1 MDKSCNGQH
10 TRSLTSQ
17 FRESTYRALT
27 LLRRKAKQRQI
38 AELEAKEA
46 CDWLRA
52 AGFPQ
57 YAQLYEASLFPIEIS
72 AVRRDHE
79 FLDQD
84 SLKALCRRLTTL
96 NKCAAMSLEIHFQ
109 CKQQSEDSEEDDAC
123 ALSSRWAFQRE
134 SKTWS
139 RLRTLSPSPVTPGN
153 RASTLRPSGSSDSVL
168 SDISL
173 LEVTSLTSDLS
184 ASSLSLETTSPE
196 VATFSK
202 AAVGEGSSSICVSTS
217 QDENDEAASSSS
229 SSLPSVR
236 DKAKRPSRS
245 FLRRRESMKKRDH
258 EKETPTSNSMVTQHH
273 QPSDLQCTSDVSLPG
288 QTTSKCKIAKDNTW
302 KSHTIHRS
310 NVSQKASLH
319 QPHRACLYLEDYQ
332 LAWEKPELT
341 NHISHLRKEDRVVH
355 LPFDHKPG
363 TFPKSL
369 SIESLYPVSISQS
382 PDHNDWPGED
392 GDFSLDG
399 SISRSGLQDFLR
411 SGFGKRR
418 NSISSIGSIY
428 DNIPEVPGSP
438 CDTFDPAKEKTF
450 QHLDDILKHVHG
462 LQHNIDEWSRSLDL
476 QKHDQ
481 SDVDTE
487 SMEDITLPSSL
498 NFDERSMSEVGTTA
512 SDYDSAGNS
521 VNEGEGGMRERR
533 DSGVGA
539 SLTRPSR
546 KLRWHSF
553 QNSHRPSVTS
563 ASLEINRQSAAQL
576 NLLQKFSLLR
586 LTAILE
592 KHTDTSKHSW
602 NWVVPKFMKRS
613 KVPDYKDKH
622 VFGVP
627 PIVNVQRTGQ
637 PLPQSIQQAMR
648 YLRSQCLEKV
658 GIFRKSGVKSRIQT
672 LRQLNENSPDHVTYQ
687 GQSAYDVADLIKQY
701 FRDLPEPVL
710 TSKLTDTFLDI
721 YQFIPAEQRL
731 QAVQAAVILLPD
743 ENREVLQTLLY
754 FLSDIACAQENQ
766 MTAESLAVCLAP
778 SILHLNASKKDGASP
793 RLMSRKGVAKPDHKD
808 LSENMAATQCLCHM
822 ITECKKLFQIP
833 HEMMLQSRNS
843 YVAADAQPLPLHGL
857 GVNALGEPVDYQ
869 AYLEDNIQ
877 CLLREMSERSKGWH
891 HAHGP
896 DNTELAYKKVGD
908 GHPMRLW
915 RVSVE
920 IEASPAVVLQRVLR
934 ERHLWDEDLLHSRV
948 LETLENNTEVLHY
961 ITDSMAPHPRRN
973 FIVLRRWCSDLP
985 KGVCV
990 LVSSSVDHDNVQ
1002 LEAGLRPV
1010 LLTSRILIEPCRMGR
1025 SRLTHYCRADLR
1037 GRSPDWYNKV
1047 FGHLCA
1053 MEIARIRSSFPVLSP
1068 HGPETKL

>member
-1 MDKSCNGQH
+1 MAFVNC
-10 TRSLTSQ
+10 L
-17 FRESTYRALT
+17 RALINQ
-27 LLRRKAKQRQI
+27 AKKLTCCRVQRS
-38 AELEAKEA
+38 ELEAKEA

-72 AVRRDHE
+72 AVTRDHE
-79 FLDQD
+79 FLDHD

-96 NKCAAMSLEIHFQ
+96 NKCAAMSLEVHFQ
-109 CKQQSEDSEEDDAC
+109 CKQQSEDSEEDDSC

-139 RLRTLSPSPVTPGN
+139 RLCTLSPSPVPPGN
-153 RASTLRPSGSSDSVL
+153 LASTFRPSGSSDSVL

-184 ASSLSLETTSPE
+184 ASSLSLDSARQTTSPE
-196 VATFSK
+196 VAAFSDIT
-202 AAVGEGSSSICVSTS
+202 VGEGASLVCVSTG
-217 QDENDEAASSSS
+217 QDEKDDTGSS

-236 DKAKRPSRS
+236 EKPKRRSRS
-245 FLRRRESMKKRDH
+245 FLRRKESVKKRDCERATVPKKISKATQH
-258 EKETPTSNSMVTQHH
+258 QPPSGLHCTSNS
-273 QPSDLQCTSDVSLPG
+273 SLPG
-288 QTTSKCKIAKDNTW
+288 QTTKIKGRIAKDVAW
-302 KSHTIHRS
+302 KSHTICRS
-310 NVSQKASLH
+310 IISQERTQEPVHKPQRS
-319 QPHRACLYLEDYQ
+319 CLYLEDYQ
-332 LAWEKPELT
+332 LP
-341 NHISHLRKEDRVVH
+341 NQVNRQRKEDRLVH

-369 SIESLYPVSISQS
+369 SIESLCPLSVSQS
-382 PDHNDWPGED
+382 PDHVDWAGDD
-392 GDFSLDG
+392 GDLSLDG
-399 SISRSGLQDFLR
+399 SVTRSVSQDFL
-411 SGFGKRR
+411 SGFGRR
-418 NSISSIGSIY
+418 SSIGSIY
-428 DNIPEVPGSP
+428 DNVPETPGNP
-438 CDTFDPAKEKTF
+438 CDIFDPGKEKVF
-450 QHLDDILKHVHG
+450 KHLDDILQHVHG
-462 LQHNIDEWSRSLDL
+462 LQQNIDEWSRSLGI
-476 QKHDQ
+476 QTQDQ
-481 SDVDTE
+481 SNVETE
-487 SMEDITLPSSL
+487 STADTTLPSSL
-498 NFDERSMSEVGTTA
+498 NYDEQSMSDVGTTV
-512 SDYDSAGNS
+512 SDYDSPGNS
-521 VNEGEGGMRERR
+521 VNEGEEGEMRERR

-553 QNSHRPSVTS
+553 QNSHRPSLTS

-592 KHTDTSKHSW
+592 KHTDTGKHGW

-627 PIVNVQRTGQ
+627 PSVNVQRTGQ
-637 PLPQSIQQAMR
+637 PLPQSIQEAMR

-658 GIFRKSGVKSRIQT
+658 GIFRKSGVKSRIQA

-710 TSKLTDTFLDI
+710 TSKLTDTFLHA
-721 YQFIPAEQRL
+721 YQFVPAEQRL

-754 FLSDIACAQENQ
+754 FLSDIASAQENQ
-766 MTAESLAVCLAP
+766 MTAENLAVCLAP

-793 RLMSRKGVAKPDHKD
+793 RLISRKGGVKPDHKD
-808 LSENMAATQCLCHM
+808 LTENMAATHCLSHM

-857 GVNALGEPVDYQ
+857 GVNALGEPVDYRV
-869 AYLEDNIQ
+869 YLEDNIQ
-877 CLLREMSERSKGWH
+877 GLLREASERSKGWH

-896 DNTELAYKKVGD
+896 DNTELTYKKVGD

-920 IEASPAVVLQRVLR
+920 IEAPPAVVLQRVLR

-948 LETLENNTEVLHY
+948 IETLENNTEVFHY

-1002 LEAGLRPV
+1002 LEGGLRAV
-1010 LLTSRILIEPCRMGR
+1010 LLTSRIFIEPCGMGR

-1053 MEIARIRSSFPVLSP
+1053 MEVAKIRSSFPVLRAQ
-1068 HGPETKL
+1068 GPETKL

>member
-1 MDKSCNGQH
+1 MDKSCNGQQA
-10 TRSLTSQ
+10 RSLTSQ

-46 CDWLRA
+46 CEWLRA

-96 NKCAAMSLEIHFQ
+96 NKCAAMSLEVHFQ
-109 CKQQSEDSEEDDAC
+109 VKQSEDSEEDDAC

-139 RLRTLSPSPVTPGN
+139 RLRTLSPPPAPAAN
-153 RASTLRPSGSSDSVL
+153 RSSTLRPSGSSDSVL
-168 SDISL
+168 SDNS

-184 ASSLSLETTSPE
+184 ASSLSLESARETTFPE
-196 VATFSK
+196 VAAFSDVT
-202 AAVGEGSSSICVSTS
+202 VGEG
-217 QDENDEAASSSS
+217 ASEK
-229 SSLPSVR
+229 P
-236 DKAKRPSRS
+236 KRPSRS
-245 FLRRRESMKKRDH
+245 FLWRKESIKKQDC
-258 EKETPTSNSMVTQHH
+258 ETEMVPRNISTVTQH
-273 QPSDLQCTSDVSLPG
+273 QPPSGLHCTSDASLPG
-288 QTTSKCKIAKDNTW
+288 QTTNKCRIAKDVAW
-302 KSHTIHRS
+302 RSHTKCRS
-310 NVSQKASLH
+310 NVSQKSTQH
-319 QPHRACLYLEDYQ
+319 KPHRACLYLEDYQ
-332 LAWEKPELT
+332 LTWEIPKLT
-341 NHISHLRKEDRVVH
+341 NQNNCLRKEDHVVH

-369 SIESLYPVSISQS
+369 SIESLC
-382 PDHNDWPGED
+382 PG
-392 GDFSLDG
+392 S
-399 SISRSGLQDFLR
+399 QDFL
-411 SGFGKRR
+411 SGFGRRR
-418 NSISSIGSIY
+418 NSLSSVGSIY
-428 DNIPEVPGSP
+428 DNVSETPGSP
-438 CDTFDPAKEKTF
+438 CDIFNPGKEKAF
-450 QHLDDILKHVHG
+450 QHLDDILQHVHG
-462 LQHNIDEWSRSLDL
+462 LQHNIDKWSRSLGI
-476 QKHDQ
+476 QPQDQ
-481 SDVDTE
+481 SNVETE
-487 SMEDITLPSSL
+487 STADTTLPSSL
-498 NFDERSMSEVGTTA
+498 NYDEQSMSDVGTTV
-512 SDYDSAGNS
+512 SDYDSPGNS

-592 KHTDTSKHSW
+592 KHTDTTKHGW

-658 GIFRKSGVKSRIQT
+658 GIFRKSGVKSRIQA

-710 TSKLTDTFLDI
+710 TSKLTDTFLHV
-721 YQFIPAEQRL
+721 YQFVPAEQRL

-754 FLSDIACAQENQ
+754 FLSDIASAQENQ
-766 MTAESLAVCLAP
+766 MTADSLAVCLAP
-778 SILHLNASKKDGASP
+778 SILHLNATKKDGASP
-793 RLMSRKGVAKPDHKD
+793 RSKPDHKD
-808 LSENMAATQCLCHM
+808 LSENMAATHCLSHM
-822 ITECKKLFQIP
+822 IAECKKLFQIP

-857 GVNALGEPVDYQ
+857 GVNALGEPVDYR

-877 CLLREMSERSKGWH
+877 CVLREASERSKGWH

-920 IEASPAVVLQRVLR
+920 IEAPPTVVLQRVLR

-948 LETLENNTEVLHY
+948 IETLENNTEVFHY

-973 FIVLRRWCSDLP
+973 FIVLRRWCDLP

-1002 LEAGLRPV
+1002 LEAGLRAV
-1010 LLTSRILIEPCRMGR
+1010 LLTSRIFIEPCGMGR
-1025 SRLTHYCRADLR
+1025 SRLTHYYRADLR

-1053 MEIARIRSSFPVLSP
+1053 MEVARIRSSFPVLSAQ
-1068 HGPETKL
+1068 GPETKI

>member
-1 MDKSCNGQH
+1 MSLEMDKSSNGQH

-17 FRESTYRALT
+17 FRDSTYRALT

-96 NKCAAMSLEIHFQ
+96 NKCAAMSLEIHFH
-109 CKQQSEDSEEDDAC
+109 CKQSEDSEEDDAC

-139 RLRTLSPSPVTPGN
+139 RLRTLSPTPVTPGN

-173 LEVTSLTSDLS
+173 LEVTSLTFDLS
-184 ASSLSLETTSPE
+184 ASSLSLDSARETTSPE
-196 VATFSK
+196 VATFSEVV
-202 AAVGEGSSSICVSTS
+202 VGEGSSSICVSSS
-217 QDENDEAASSSS
+217 QDENYEAGSS

-236 DKAKRPSRS
+236 EKAKRPSRS
-245 FLRRRESMKKRDH
+245 FLRRRESIKKRER
-258 EKETPTSNSMVTQHH
+258 EKETLPMSISMVNQH
-273 QPSDLQCTSDVSLPG
+273 QPPSGLQCTSDASLPG
-288 QTTSKCKIAKDNTW
+288 QTTSNCKIAKDITW
-302 KSHTIHRS
+302 KSHTICRS
-310 NVSQKASLH
+310 NVSQKALH
-319 QPHRACLYLEDYQ
+319 KPHRACLYLEDYQ
-332 LAWEKPELT
+332 LH
-341 NHISHLRKEDRVVH
+341 NHSNRLRKEEHVVH
-355 LPFDHKPG
+355 LPFDHKLG

-369 SIESLYPVSISQS
+369 SIESLCPFSISQS
-382 PDHNDWPGED
+382 PDHTDWPGED
-392 GDFSLDG
+392 GEFSLDG
-399 SISRSGLQDFLR
+399 SISRSGSQDFLS
-411 SGFGKRR
+411 SGFGRRR

-428 DNIPEVPGSP
+428 DNVPEAPRSP
-438 CDTFDPAKEKTF
+438 CDIFDPGKEKTF
-450 QHLDDILKHVHG
+450 QQLDDILKHVHG
-462 LQHNIDEWSRSLDL
+462 LQHNIDEWSRSLGL
-476 QKHDQ
+476 QQHDQ
-481 SDVDTE
+481 LNVETE
-487 SMEDITLPSSL
+487 SMTDTTLPSSL
-498 NFDERSMSEVGTTA
+498 NFDERSMSDVGTTA
-512 SDYDSAGNS
+512 SDYDSTGNS
-521 VNEGEGGMRERR
+521 VNEGGGMRERR

-553 QNSHRPSVTS
+553 QNSHRPSATS

-592 KHTDTSKHSW
+592 KHTDTNKHSW

-710 TSKLTDTFLDI
+710 TSKLTDTFLHI
-721 YQFIPAEQRL
+721 YQFVPPEQRL

-754 FLSDIACAQENQ
+754 FLSDIASAQENQ
-766 MTAESLAVCLAP
+766 MTADSLAVCLAP

-808 LSENMAATQCLCHM
+808 LSENMAATQCLSHM

-833 HEMMLQSRNS
+833 HEMMMQSTNS

-857 GVNALGEPVDYQ
+857 GVNTLGEPVDYRV
-869 AYLEDNIQ
+869 YLEDNIQ
-877 CLLREMSERSKGWH
+877 CLLREASERSKGWH

-896 DNTELAYKKVGD
+896 NNTDLAYKKVGE
-908 GHPMRLW
+908 GHPLRLW

-920 IEASPAVVLQRVLR
+920 IEALPTVVLQRVLR

-948 LETLENNTEVLHY
+948 IETLENNTEVLHY

-1002 LEAGLRPV
+1002 LEAGLRAV
-1010 LLTSRILIEPCRMGR
+1010 LLTSRILIEPCGMGR

-1053 MEIARIRSSFPVLSP
+1053 MEVARIRSSFPVLSA

>member
-1 MDKSCNGQH
+1 MAFFNCLTALISQAKKLTNCCRV
-10 TRSLTSQ
+10 RST
-17 FRESTYRALT
+17 
-27 LLRRKAKQRQI
+27 
-38 AELEAKEA
+38 ELEAKEA

-57 YAQLYEASLFPIEIS
+57 YAQFYEASLFPIEIS

-79 FLDQD
+79 FLDHD
-84 SLKALCRRLTTL
+84 SLKALCRRLMTL
-96 NKCAAMSLEIHFQ
+96 NKCAAMSLAVHFQ

-139 RLRTLSPSPVTPGN
+139 RLRTLSPNPVIPGS
-153 RASTLRPSGSSDSVL
+153 RTATLRPSGSSDSVL
-168 SDISL
+168 SDNSL
-173 LEVTSLTSDLS
+173 LDVTSLTSDLS
-184 ASSLSLETTSPE
+184 ASSLSLESTRETTSPD
-196 VATFSK
+196 VATFSE
-202 AAVGEGSSSICVSTS
+202 VGVREDLSPVCVSTS
-217 QDENDEAASSSS
+217 QDENDEAGSS
-229 SSLPSVR
+229 SSLLSITKKP
-236 DKAKRPSRS
+236 KRPSRT
-245 FLRRRESMKKRDH
+245 FLRRRESVKKRDR
-258 EKETPTSNSMVTQHH
+258 EKTTAPKSGSTVARH
-273 QPSDLQCTSDVSLPG
+273 QPPADLRCTSDTSLPG
-288 QTTSKCKIAKDNTW
+288 KTTSMCRTSKDVAW
-302 KSHTIHRS
+302 KSHTICRS
-310 NVSQKASLH
+310 NISQQVSLPLH
-319 QPHRACLYLEDYQ
+319 KPRRGCLYLEDYQ
-332 LAWEKPELT
+332 LTWEMPKLT
-341 NHISHLRKEDRVVH
+341 NQKCQQRKEDRVVH

-369 SIESLYPVSISQS
+369 SIESIYPVSNSQS
-382 PDHNDWPGED
+382 PDHIDWAED
-392 GDFSLDG
+392 GDLSLDG
-399 SISRSGLQDFLR
+399 SVSRSGSQDFLS
-411 SGFGKRR
+411 SGFAKRR
-418 NSISSIGSIY
+418 NSVSSIGSIY
-428 DNIPEVPGSP
+428 DNVPEATGRQ
-438 CDTFDPAKEKTF
+438 CNTFDPGKDKTF
-450 QHLDDILKHVHG
+450 EHLDDILKHVHG
-462 LQHNIDEWSRSLDL
+462 LQHNIDEWSRSLGI
-476 QKHDQ
+476 QPPDQ
-481 SDVDTE
+481 SNESESTADT
-487 SMEDITLPSSL
+487 TLPNSLINSL
-498 NFDERSMSEVGTTA
+498 NFDERSMSDVGTTA

-521 VNEGEGGMRERR
+521 MNEGEGEMRERR

-592 KHTDTSKHSW
+592 KHTDTGKHGW

-613 KVPDYKDKH
+613 KVPAYKDKH

-658 GIFRKSGVKSRIQT
+658 GIFRKSGVKSRIQA

-710 TSKLTDTFLDI
+710 TSKLTDTFLHI
-721 YQFIPAEQRL
+721 YQFVPAEQRL

-754 FLSDIACAQENQ
+754 FLSDIASAQENQ
-766 MTAESLAVCLAP
+766 MTADSLAVCLAP
-778 SILHLNASKKDGASP
+778 SILHLNSSKKDGASP

-808 LSENMAATQCLCHM
+808 LSENMAATQCLSHM

-857 GVNALGEPVDYQ
+857 GVNALGEPVDYRG
-869 AYLEDNIQ
+869 YLEDNIQ
-877 CLLREMSERSKGWH
+877 CLLRETSERSKGWH

-920 IEASPAVVLQRVLR
+920 MEAPPAVVLQRVLR

-948 LETLENNTEVLHY
+948 IETLENNTEVFHY

-985 KGVCV
+985 KGVCI

-1002 LEAGLRPV
+1002 VEAGLRAV
-1010 LLTSRILIEPCRMGR
+1010 LLTSRILIEPCGMGR
-1025 SRLTHYCRADLR
+1025 SRLTHYCRADIR

-1053 MEIARIRSSFPVLSP
+1053 MEVARIRSSFPVLLA

>member
-1 MDKSCNGQH
+1 MAFVNC
-10 TRSLTSQ
+10 L
-17 FRESTYRALT
+17 RALINQ
-27 LLRRKAKQRQI
+27 AKKLTCCRVQRS
-38 AELEAKEA
+38 ELEAKEA

-79 FLDQD
+79 FLDHD

-96 NKCAAMSLEIHFQ
+96 NKCAAMSLEVHFQ
-109 CKQQSEDSEEDDAC
+109 CKQQSEDSEEDDSC

-139 RLRTLSPSPVTPGN
+139 RLCTLSPSPVPPGN
-153 RASTLRPSGSSDSVL
+153 LASTFRPSGSSDSVL

-184 ASSLSLETTSPE
+184 ASSLSLDSARQTTSPE
-196 VATFSK
+196 VAAFSDIT
-202 AAVGEGSSSICVSTS
+202 VGEGASLVCVSTG
-217 QDENDEAASSSS
+217 QDEKDDTGSS

-236 DKAKRPSRS
+236 EKPKRRSRS
-245 FLRRRESMKKRDH
+245 FLRRKESVKKRDCERATVPKKISKATQH
-258 EKETPTSNSMVTQHH
+258 QPPSGLHCTSNS
-273 QPSDLQCTSDVSLPG
+273 SLPG
-288 QTTSKCKIAKDNTW
+288 QTTKIKGRIAKDVAW
-302 KSHTIHRS
+302 KSHTICRS
-310 NVSQKASLH
+310 NISQERTQEPVHKPQRS
-319 QPHRACLYLEDYQ
+319 CLYLEDYQ
-332 LAWEKPELT
+332 LP
-341 NHISHLRKEDRVVH
+341 NQVNRQRKEDRLVH

-369 SIESLYPVSISQS
+369 SIESLCPLSVSQS
-382 PDHNDWPGED
+382 PDHVDWAGDD
-392 GDFSLDG
+392 GDLSLDG
-399 SISRSGLQDFLR
+399 SVTRSVSQDFL
-411 SGFGKRR
+411 SGFGRR
-418 NSISSIGSIY
+418 SSIGSIY
-428 DNIPEVPGSP
+428 DNVPETPGNP
-438 CDTFDPAKEKTF
+438 CDIFDPGKEKVF
-450 QHLDDILKHVHG
+450 KHLDDILQHVHG
-462 LQHNIDEWSRSLDL
+462 LQQNIDEWSRSLGI
-476 QKHDQ
+476 QTQDQ
-481 SDVDTE
+481 SNVETE
-487 SMEDITLPSSL
+487 STADTTLPSSL
-498 NFDERSMSEVGTTA
+498 NYDEQSMSDVGTTV
-512 SDYDSAGNS
+512 SDYDSPGNS
-521 VNEGEGGMRERR
+521 VNEGEEGEMRERR

-553 QNSHRPSVTS
+553 QNSHRPSLTS

-592 KHTDTSKHSW
+592 KHTDTGKHGW

-627 PIVNVQRTGQ
+627 PSVNVQRTGQ
-637 PLPQSIQQAMR
+637 PLPQSIQEAMR

-658 GIFRKSGVKSRIQT
+658 GIFRKSGVKSRIQA

-710 TSKLTDTFLDI
+710 TSKLTDTFLHA
-721 YQFIPAEQRL
+721 YQFVPAEQRL

-754 FLSDIACAQENQ
+754 FLSDIASAQENQ
-766 MTAESLAVCLAP
+766 MTAENLAVCLAP

-793 RLMSRKGVAKPDHKD
+793 RLISRKGGVKPDHKE
-808 LSENMAATQCLCHM
+808 LTENMAATHCLSHM

-857 GVNALGEPVDYQ
+857 GVNALGEPVDYRV
-869 AYLEDNIQ
+869 YLEDNIQ
-877 CLLREMSERSKGWH
+877 GLLREASERSKGWH

-896 DNTELAYKKVGD
+896 DNTELTYKKVGD

-920 IEASPAVVLQRVLR
+920 IEAPPAVVLQRVLR

-948 LETLENNTEVLHY
+948 IETLENNTEVFHY

-1002 LEAGLRPV
+1002 LEGGLRAV
-1010 LLTSRILIEPCRMGR
+1010 LLTSRIFIEPCGMGR

-1053 MEIARIRSSFPVLSP
+1053 MEVAKIRSSFPVLRAQ
-1068 HGPETKL
+1068 GPETKL

>member
-1 MDKSCNGQH
+1 MDKSRNGQH
-10 TRSLTSQ
+10 AQSLSSQ
-17 FRESTYRALT
+17 FMESTYRTLT
-27 LLRRKAKQRQI
+27 LFRKKAKQRQLDK
-38 AELEAKEA
+38 LEAKEA

-72 AVRRDHE
+72 AVTRDHE
-79 FLDQD
+79 FLDHD

-96 NKCAAMSLEIHFQ
+96 NKCAAMSLEVHFQ
-109 CKQQSEDSEEDDAC
+109 CKQQSEDSEEDDSC

-139 RLRTLSPSPVTPGN
+139 RLCTLSPSPVPPGN
-153 RASTLRPSGSSDSVL
+153 LASTFRPSGSSDSVL

-184 ASSLSLETTSPE
+184 ASSLSLDSARQTTSPE
-196 VATFSK
+196 VAAFSDIT
-202 AAVGEGSSSICVSTS
+202 VGEGASLVCVSTG
-217 QDENDEAASSSS
+217 QDEKDDTGSS

-236 DKAKRPSRS
+236 EKPKRRSRS
-245 FLRRRESMKKRDH
+245 FLRRKESVKKRDCERATVPKKISKATQH
-258 EKETPTSNSMVTQHH
+258 QPPSGLHCTSNS
-273 QPSDLQCTSDVSLPG
+273 SLPG
-288 QTTSKCKIAKDNTW
+288 QTTKIKGRIAKDVAW
-302 KSHTIHRS
+302 KSHTICRS
-310 NVSQKASLH
+310 IISQERTQEPVHKPQRS
-319 QPHRACLYLEDYQ
+319 CLYLEDYQ
-332 LAWEKPELT
+332 LP
-341 NHISHLRKEDRVVH
+341 NQVNRQRKEDRLVH

-369 SIESLYPVSISQS
+369 SIESLCPLSVSQS
-382 PDHNDWPGED
+382 PDHVDWAGDD
-392 GDFSLDG
+392 GDLSLDG
-399 SISRSGLQDFLR
+399 SVTRSVSQDFL
-411 SGFGKRR
+411 SGFGRR
-418 NSISSIGSIY
+418 SSIGSIY
-428 DNIPEVPGSP
+428 DNVPETPGNP
-438 CDTFDPAKEKTF
+438 CDIFDPGKEKVF
-450 QHLDDILKHVHG
+450 KHLDDILQHVHG
-462 LQHNIDEWSRSLDL
+462 LQQNIDEWSRSLGI
-476 QKHDQ
+476 QTQDQ
-481 SDVDTE
+481 SNVETE
-487 SMEDITLPSSL
+487 STADTTLPSSL
-498 NFDERSMSEVGTTA
+498 NYDEQSMSDVGTTV
-512 SDYDSAGNS
+512 SDYDSPGNS
-521 VNEGEGGMRERR
+521 VNEGEEGEMRERR

-553 QNSHRPSVTS
+553 QNSHRPSLTS

-592 KHTDTSKHSW
+592 KHTDTGKHGW

-627 PIVNVQRTGQ
+627 PSVNVQRTGQ
-637 PLPQSIQQAMR
+637 PLPQSIQEAMR

-658 GIFRKSGVKSRIQT
+658 GIFRKSGVKSRIQA

-710 TSKLTDTFLDI
+710 TSKLTDTFLHA
-721 YQFIPAEQRL
+721 YQFVPAEQRL

-754 FLSDIACAQENQ
+754 FLSDIASAQENQ
-766 MTAESLAVCLAP
+766 MTAENLAVCLAP

-793 RLMSRKGVAKPDHKD
+793 RLISRKGGVKPDHKD
-808 LSENMAATQCLCHM
+808 LTENMAATHCLSHM

-857 GVNALGEPVDYQ
+857 GVNALGEPVDYRV
-869 AYLEDNIQ
+869 YLEDNIQ
-877 CLLREMSERSKGWH
+877 GLLREASERSKGWH

-896 DNTELAYKKVGD
+896 DNTELTYKKVGD

-920 IEASPAVVLQRVLR
+920 IEAPPAVVLQRVLR

-948 LETLENNTEVLHY
+948 IETLENNTEVFHY

-1002 LEAGLRPV
+1002 LEGGLRAV
-1010 LLTSRILIEPCRMGR
+1010 LLTSRIFIEPCGMGR

-1053 MEIARIRSSFPVLSP
+1053 MEVAKIRSSFPVLRAQ
-1068 HGPETKL
+1068 GPETKL